1 METVLNKPHK
11 FSITLKENNANSCT
25 YRIDRKL
32 FDKLKLYLEPFRS
45 LQPKARKIRCIE
57 TDKIFN
63 SAREACHWVEYVRE
77 TDYCDMNLI
86 KQACKGKQKTSY
98 GYHWEF
104 VEDEINEND

>member
-1 METVLNKPHK
+1 VL
-11 FSITLKENNANSCT
+11 
-25 YRIDRKL
+25 
-32 FDKLKLYLEPFRS
+32 
-45 LQPKARKIRCIE
+45 
-57 TDKIFN
+57 
-63 SAREACHWVEYVRE
+63 E

>member
-1 METVLNKPHK
+1 MNKKVTV
-11 FSITLKENNANSCT
+11 IGAAVVD
-25 YRIDRKL
+25 IMAGAVDRKL

-45 LQPKARKIRCIE
+45 LQAQAKKIKCVE
-57 TDKIFN
+57 TGKIFN
-63 SAREACHWVEYVRE
+63 SAREACHWIKFVRE

-104 VEDEINEND
+104 INDTIESES